1 MSIAVAAILAL
12 VAALIGPYFVD
23 WSAYRAEIEGQATR
37 LLGARVRVLGDA
49 DLRLLPTPTIVL
61 ADVRLG
67 PEGDPVASAARVY
80 VEIELA
86 PLLSG
91 EVEVTA
97 LEIGSPVLR
106 LALDADGRVG
116 DLGLSADPAALDPA
130 DVKLDRVTIT
140 DGTIAL
146 DDGRP
151 GGPLTVD
158 DIDMTLEARS
168 LLGPFKADGTASF
181 SGLQSRFRI
190 ATGAADGSGALKVQ
204 TELWPALWPAVVT
217 ADGIITTPEGV
228 PVYEGKV
235 AAVRVLPAPVA
246 GAPPPVEA
254 PARGEGRF
262 RLDARGFAMQDLAVS
277 YGPPDRALGLTGV
290 LEIPFGTGAGFVA
303 ALSARQIELDR
314 MAGAALDAPPPP
326 SEALASLIGALAGA
340 PAPPIPGRVTLDTA
354 AVVAGGGVIQDVR
367 LSAATR
373 PDGWQIDTLEAVL
386 PGRSALSLS
395 GTLSTRGSPSFD
407 GRVRLASEQPG
418 VLAGWWRSASA
429 RSAAP
434 GALTVSADVRASAG
448 GLDLSDL
455 TIANDGRALSG
466 GFAWRPSSD
475 GGRGGVDLELAGERL
490 DVDALTTLS
499 SLVAGASPAALIT
512 AVDGDLSLRLRAD
525 EVGVR
530 GFTGRGLDLVAGHA
544 DGALTIERLRL
555 DDLAGAAIDASGRI
569 ADLAEAPS
577 GAISAKL
584 TAQRLDGVAA
594 LVAELAPGTGFAE
607 AFARAAPSLSPT
619 DLTADIAAAPDGA
632 GVSATLNL
640 RGNAGGAQVSV
651 SGSFEGDLS
660 VWRSGSYEIAAT
672 AAGVD
677 GVRLLGQLGVPVL
690 PIAAG
695 GDGRLSLTA
704 SGRPLEGLDLAFD
717 LEAGASRL
725 DVEGRVRLPETGPV
739 ESSLEV
745 ALSSPDLT
753 DVALALGRIVPLF
766 DGGLPI
772 ELYGRIEGLGTGLSL
787 QGVSGTVSG
796 VAVAGNGAL
805 DLSGR
810 RPRLTGDL
818 ALAEA
823 DLAALTEFGL
833 GADAF
838 TPVGGEAG
846 WSQRAFS
853 PGIADGLDANLSLL
867 IDRLS
872 LGAYPVSG
880 ARGRLRLDADGLR
893 LSELSGGFAGGRLDG
908 ALTIVQTGGVATVG
922 GRIAVT
928 NADLSSLV
936 WQRDGAPVATGT
948 LDAALELEGH
958 GRSAAATVATLAG
971 NGSFA
976 IRGGT
981 IAAVDPAAF
990 AGTLAAADIGLKL
1003 DEPSVRRVFEAGFAE
1018 GRLVFG
1024 DLSGSITVADGTLR
1038 LPSLVVETPEAE
1050 VRGTASVDLAAQTLA
1065 ADWMLSGAAGERD
1078 LKGVYPAASLRFTGP
1093 IAAPQRTLDVTPL
1106 LAFLTLR
1113 QSEREARR
1121 VEALQAEVL
1130 ELQRHDR
1137 ELRRLREDAL
1147 RRQREAEEAAR
1158 RAEAERL
1165 RAEEEA
1171 RLRAEQEARQAAEDD
1186 RLDMERLVRE
1196 AEAAQRAEDERLARE
1211 AEERRRSGILAPE
1224 DAAPLQLGPSIQ

>member
-49 DLRLLPTPTIVL
+49 DLKLLPTPTIVL

-80 VEIELA
+80 AEIELA
-86 PLLSG
+86 PLLRG

-106 LALDADGRVG
+106 LALDAEGRVG

-140 DGTIAL
+140 DGTIEL
-146 DDGRP
+146 DDGRS

-168 LLGPFKADGTASF
+168 LLGPFKADGSASV

-204 TELWPALWPAVVT
+204 TELWPALWPASVT
-217 ADGIITTPEGV
+217 ADGIVTTPDGV
-228 PVYEGKV
+228 PVYEGTV
-235 AAVRVLPAPVA
+235 AAVRVLPPQME
-246 GAPPPVEA
+246 GEPPPTEA

-262 RLDARGFAMQDLAVS
+262 RLDARGFSMQELAVS
-277 YGPPDRALGLTGV
+277 YGPPDRALGLTGL

-314 MAGAALDAPPPP
+314 MAGASLDAPPPP
-326 SEALASLIGALAGA
+326 SEALASLVGALAGA

-367 LSAATR
+367 LSAETR
-373 PDGWQIDTLEAVL
+373 PDGWRIEALDAVL
-386 PGRSALSLS
+386 PGRSALSLA
-395 GTLSTRGSPSFD
+395 GELSTRGAPSFD

-418 VLAGWWRSASA
+418 VLAGWWRAASA

-448 GLDLSDL
+448 GIDLSDL

-490 DVDALTTLS
+490 DVDALTTLTT
-499 SLVAGASPAALIT
+499 LVAGASPAGLIAT
-512 AVDGDLSLRLRAD
+512 VDGDLSLRLRAD

-530 GFTGRGLDLVAGHA
+530 GFTGRGLDLVAAHA

-555 DDLAGAAIDASGRI
+555 DDLAGAAVDASGRI
-569 ADLAEAPS
+569 ADLAATPS
-577 GAISAKL
+577 GAITARL
-584 TAQRLDGVAA
+584 GAQRLDGIAA
-594 LVAELAPGTGFAE
+594 LVAELAPGTAFAE
-607 AFARAAPSLSPT
+607 AFARAAPTLSPA
-619 DLTADIAAAPDGA
+619 DLTADIAAAPDGS
-632 GVSATLNL
+632 GVSATLTL
-640 RGNAGGAQVSV
+640 KGTAGGAQVGV
-651 SGSFEGDLS
+651 TGSFEGD
-660 VWRSGSYEIAAT
+660 VAAWRAGSYEVAAT
-672 AAGVD
+672 ASGVD

-704 SGRPLEGLDLAFD
+704 TGRPADGLTVALD
-717 LEAGASRL
+717 LEAGPSRL
-725 DVEGRVRLPETGPV
+725 DVEGQVRLPETGPM
-739 ESSLEV
+739 EASLET

-766 DGGLPI
+766 EGGLPV

-787 QGVSGTVSG
+787 QGVSGTISG
-796 VAVAGNGAL
+796 VAVSGNGAL

-818 ALAEA
+818 TIAEA
-823 DLAALTEFGL
+823 DLSTLAEFGL

-853 PGIADGLDANLSLL
+853 PGIADGLDANLSLA
-867 IDRLS
+867 IDRLAV
-872 LGAYPVSG
+872 GAFPVSG
-880 ARGRLRLDADGLR
+880 ARGRLRLDAEGMR
-893 LSELSGGFAGGRLDG
+893 ISELSGGFAGGRLDG
-908 ALTIVQTGGVATVG
+908 ALTIRQAGGAATVG

-948 LDAALELEGH
+948 LDAALELEGQ

-971 NGSFA
+971 NGSFS
-976 IRGGT
+976 IRNGT

-990 AGTLAAADIGLKL
+990 ATTLAAADDGLKL
-1003 DEPSVRRVFEAGFAE
+1003 DEPSVRRVFEESFGA

-1024 DLSGSITVADGTLR
+1024 DLSGSVTVAAGVLR
-1038 LPSLVVETPEAE
+1038 LPSLVVERPEAE
-1050 VRGTASVDLAAQTLA
+1050 VRGTASVDLAARTLA
-1065 ADWMLSGAAGERD
+1065 ADWTLSVAAGERD

-1093 IAAPQRTLDVTPL
+1093 IAAPERTLDVTPL
-1106 LAFLTLR
+1106 VAFLTLR
-1113 QSEREARR
+1113 ESEREARR
-1121 VEALQAEVL
+1121 VEALEAEVR

-1137 ELRRLREDAL
+1137 ELRRLREDWQ

-1158 RAEAERL
+1158 RAEEERL

-1171 RLRAEQEARQAAEDD
+1171 RLRAEEEAQRFAAEEAARRQAEQD
-1186 RLDMERLVRE
+1186 RLDLERLVRE
-1196 AEAAQRAEDERLARE
+1196 AGDGQRPGNAAPTE
-1211 AEERRRSGILAPE
+1211 G
-1224 DAAPLQLGPSIQ
+1224 APLQLVPSTQ

>member
-49 DLRLLPTPTIVL
+49 DLKLLPTPTIVL

-80 VEIELA
+80 AEIELA

-91 EVEVTA
+91 EVNVTA
-97 LEIGSPVLR
+97 LEIGAPVLH
-106 LALDADGRVG
+106 LTLDADGRVG
-116 DLGLSADPAALDPA
+116 DLGLSADPAALDPS
-130 DVKLDRVTIT
+130 DVKLDGVTIT
-140 DGTIAL
+140 DGTIEL

-151 GGPLTVD
+151 GGPLKVG

-168 LLGPFKADGTASF
+168 LLGPFKADGTANV

-190 ATGAADGSGALKVQ
+190 ATGAADGSGALKVT
-204 TELWPALWPAVVT
+204 TELWPALWPAAVT
-217 ADGIITTPEGV
+217 ADGLVTTPDGV
-228 PVYEGKV
+228 PVYEGTL
-235 AAVRVLPAPVA
+235 AAVRVLPPQVE
-246 GAPPPVEA
+246 GEPPPTEA

-262 RLDARGFAMQDLAVS
+262 RLDARGFAMQDLAVA
-277 YGPPDRALGLTGV
+277 YGPPERALGLTGV
-290 LEIPFGTGAGFVA
+290 LEIPFGAGGFVA

-314 MAGAALDAPPPP
+314 LAGASLDAPPPP
-326 SEALASLIGALAGA
+326 SQSLAGLIGAIAGA
-340 PAPPIPGRVTLDTA
+340 PAPPIPGRLTFDTSA
-354 AVVAGGGVIQDVR
+354 LVAGGGVIQDVR

-373 PDGWQIDTLEAVL
+373 PDGWRIDGLEAVL

-395 GTLSTRGSPSFD
+395 GDLSTRGTPSFD
-407 GRVRLASEQPG
+407 GSVRLSSEQPG
-418 VLAGWWRSASA
+418 VLAGWWRAASA

-490 DVDALTTLS
+490 DVDALTTLT
-499 SLVAGASPAALIT
+499 SLVSGTSPAGLLAT
-512 AVDGDLSLRLRAD
+512 VDGDLSLRLRAD

-530 GFTGRGLDLVAGHA
+530 GFTGRGLDLVATHA
-544 DGALTIERLRL
+544 DGTLTLERLRL
-555 DDLAGAAIDASGRI
+555 DDLAGAAVDASGRI
-569 ADLAEAPS
+569 ADLAATPS
-577 GAISAKL
+577 GSITARL
-584 TAQRLDGVAA
+584 GAQRLDGIAA
-594 LVAELAPGTGFAE
+594 LVAELAPGTTFAE
-607 AFARAAPSLSPT
+607 AFARAAPSLSPA
-619 DLTADIAAAPDGA
+619 DLTADIATAPDGA
-632 GVSATLNL
+632 GVSATITLK
-640 RGNAGGAQVSV
+640 GTAGGAQVGV
-651 SGSFEGDLS
+651 TGSFEGDVA
-660 VWRSGSYEIAAT
+660 VWRAGSYEVAAT
-672 AAGVD
+672 ASGVD

-704 SGRPLEGLDLAFD
+704 SGRPVEGLDIALD
-717 LEAGASRL
+717 LEAGPSRL

-739 ESSLEV
+739 ESRLEA

-766 DGGLPI
+766 EGGLPV
-772 ELYGRIEGLGTGLSL
+772 ELFGRIEGLGTGLSL

-796 VAVAGNGAL
+796 IAVSGNGAL

-818 ALAEA
+818 TLAEA
-823 DLAALTEFGL
+823 DLAALAEFGL

-853 PGIADGLDANLSLL
+853 PGLADGLDANLSLA

-872 LGAYPVSG
+872 VGAFPVSG
-880 ARGRLRLDADGLR
+880 AKGRLRLDAEGMR

-908 ALTIVQTGGVATVG
+908 ALTIRQTGGAATIG

-948 LDAALELEGH
+948 LDAALELEGQ

-976 IRGGT
+976 IRHGT
-981 IAAVDPAAF
+981 VAAVDPAAF
-990 AGTLAAADIGLKL
+990 ATTLAAADAGLKL
-1003 DEPSVRRVFEAGFAE
+1003 DEPSVRRVFEEAFLG

-1024 DLSGSITVADGTLR
+1024 DLSGSVTVAAGVLR
-1038 LPSLVVETPEAE
+1038 LPSLVVERPEAE
-1050 VRGTASVDLAAQTLA
+1050 VRGTALVDLAAQTLT
-1065 ADWMLSGAAGERD
+1065 ADWTLSVAAGERD
-1078 LKGVYPAASLRFTGP
+1078 LKGVYPAASLSFTGP
-1093 IAAPQRTLDVTPL
+1093 IAAPERTLDVTPL
-1106 LAFLTLR
+1106 VAFLTLR
-1113 QSEREARR
+1113 ESEREARR
-1121 VEALQAEVL
+1121 VEALEAEVQ

-1137 ELRRLREDAL
+1137 DLRRLREDAQ
-1147 RRQREAEEAAR
+1147 RRRREAEEAAR
-1158 RAEAERL
+1158 RAEEERL

-1171 RLRAEQEARQAAEDD
+1171 RLRAEEEARRVSVEAAARRQAEQD
-1186 RLDMERLVRE
+1186 RLDLERLVRE
-1196 AEAAQRAEDERLARE
+1196 SQEGQGTGNPAPAE
-1211 AEERRRSGILAPE
+1211 GG
-1224 DAAPLQLGPSIQ
+1224 PLQLVPPAQ

>member
-49 DLRLLPTPTIVL
+49 DLKLLPTPTIVL

-140 DGTIAL
+140 DGAIEI

-151 GGPLTVD
+151 GGPLRVD
-158 DIDMTLEARS
+158 DVDMTLEARS
-168 LLGPFKADGTASF
+168 LLGPFKADGSASV

-190 ATGAADGSGALKVQ
+190 ATGATDGSGALKVT

-217 ADGIITTPEGV
+217 ADGVITSPDGV

-235 AAVRVLPAPVA
+235 AAVRVVPPQVE
-246 GAPPPVEA
+246 GEPPPAEA
-254 PARGEGRF
+254 PARGEGLF
-262 RLDARGFAMQDLAVS
+262 RLDARGFTMQELAVS
-277 YGPPDRALGLTGV
+277 YGPPERALGLTGV
-290 LEIPFGTGAGFVA
+290 LEIPFGAGGFVA

-314 MAGAALDAPPPP
+314 LAGASLDAPPPP
-326 SEALASLIGALAGA
+326 SEALASLVGTLAGA
-340 PAPPIPGRVTLDTA
+340 PAPPIPGRLTLDTS

-367 LSAATR
+367 LSAETR
-373 PDGWQIDTLEAVL
+373 PDGWRIDSLEAVL

-395 GTLSTRGSPSFD
+395 GELSTRGSPSFD

-418 VLAGWWRSASA
+418 VLAGWWRAASA

-434 GALTVSADVRASAG
+434 GVLTVSADVRASAG

-490 DVDALTTLS
+490 DVDALTTLTT
-499 SLVAGASPAALIT
+499 LVAGASPVGLVAT
-512 AVDGDLSLRLRAD
+512 VDGDLSLRLRAD

-530 GFTGRGLDLVAGHA
+530 GFTGRGLDLVAAHA

-555 DDLAGAAIDASGRI
+555 DDLAGAAVDASGRI
-569 ADLAEAPS
+569 ADIAATPS
-577 GAISAKL
+577 GAITARL
-584 TAQRLDGVAA
+584 GAQRLDGIAA
-594 LVAELAPGTGFAE
+594 LVAELAPGTAFAE
-607 AFARAAPSLSPT
+607 AFARAAPSLSPA

-632 GVSATLNL
+632 GVSATLTL
-640 RGNAGGAQVSV
+640 KGTAGGAQVGV
-651 SGSFEGDLS
+651 TGSFEGD
-660 VWRSGSYEIAAT
+660 VAAWRAGSYEVAAT
-672 AAGVD
+672 ASGVD

-704 SGRPLEGLDLAFD
+704 SGRPVDGLDIALD
-717 LEAGASRL
+717 LEAGPSRL

-739 ESSLEV
+739 ESRLEA

-766 DGGLPI
+766 ESGLPV
-772 ELYGRIEGLGTGLSL
+772 ELFGRIEGLGTGLSL

-796 VAVAGNGAL
+796 VAVSGNGAL

-818 ALAEA
+818 TIAET
-823 DLAALTEFGL
+823 DLATLAEFGL

-853 PGIADGLDANLSLL
+853 PGLADGLDANLSLV
-867 IDRLS
+867 IDRLVI
-872 LGAYPVSG
+872 GAFPVSG
-880 ARGRLRLDADGLR
+880 ARGRLRLDAEGMR
-893 LSELSGGFAGGRLDG
+893 ISELSGGFAGGRLDG
-908 ALTIVQTGGVATVG
+908 ALTIRQTQGAATVS

-936 WQRDGAPVATGT
+936 WQRDRAPVATGT
-948 LDAALELEGH
+948 LDAALELEGQ
-958 GRSAAATVATLAG
+958 GRSVAATVATLAG
-971 NGSFA
+971 NGSFS
-976 IRGGT
+976 IRNGT
-981 IAAVDPAAF
+981 VAAVDPAAF
-990 AGTLAAADIGLKL
+990 ATTLAAADAGLKL
-1003 DEPSVRRVFEAGFAE
+1003 DEPSVRRVFEEAFLG

-1024 DLSGSITVADGTLR
+1024 DLSGSMTVAAGVLR
-1038 LPSLVVETPEAE
+1038 LPSLVVERPEAE
-1050 VRGTASVDLAAQTLA
+1050 VRGTATVDLAAQTLS
-1065 ADWMLSGAAGERD
+1065 ADWTLSVAAGERD

-1093 IAAPQRTLDVTPL
+1093 IAAPERTLDVTPL
-1106 LAFLTLR
+1106 VAFLTLR
-1113 QSEREARR
+1113 ESEREARR
-1121 VEALQAEVL
+1121 VEALEAEVR

-1137 ELRRLREDAL
+1137 DLRRLREDAQ

-1158 RAEAERL
+1158 RAEEERL

-1171 RLRAEQEARQAAEDD
+1171 RLRAEEEARRVAAEEAARQQAEQD
-1186 RLDMERLVRE
+1186 RLDLERLVRE
-1196 AEAAQRAEDERLARE
+1196 SQEGQGTGNAAE
-1211 AEERRRSGILAPE
+1211 G
-1224 DAAPLQLGPSIQ
+1224 APLQLLPAQ

>member
-12 VAALIGPYFVD
+12 VTALIGPYFID
-23 WSAYRAEIEGQATR
+23 WSAYRTEIEGQATR

-67 PEGDPVASAARVY
+67 PDGDPVASAARVFA
-80 VEIELA
+80 EIELA
-86 PLLSG
+86 PLLRG

-130 DVKLDRVTIT
+130 GVALEKVTIT
-140 DGTIAL
+140 DGTIEL

-151 GGPLTVD
+151 GGPLRVG

-168 LLGPFKADGTASF
+168 LLGPFKADGTANLA
-181 SGLQSRFRI
+181 GLQSRFRV
-190 ATGAADGSGALKVQ
+190 ATGAADGSGVFKVQ

-217 ADGIITTPEGV
+217 ADGTVTSPDGV
-228 PVYEGKV
+228 PVYEGTV
-235 AAVRVLPAPVA
+235 SAVRVLPPQAD
-246 GAPPPVEA
+246 GAPPPEEA

-262 RLDARGFAMQDLAVS
+262 RFDARGFSMQNLAVS
-277 YGPPDRALGLTGV
+277 YGPPDRAVGLTGV
-290 LEIPFGTGAGFVA
+290 LEIPFEAGAGFAA

-314 MAGAALDAPPPP
+314 MAGGSVDAPPPP
-326 SEALASLIGALAGA
+326 SEALASLIGVLAGA
-340 PAPPIPGRVTLDTA
+340 PAPPIPGRVTLDA
-354 AVVAGGGVIQDVR
+354 SAVVAGGGVIQDVR
-367 LSAATR
+367 MSAATR
-373 PDGWQIDTLEAVL
+373 PDGWHVDTLEAVL

-395 GTLSTRGSPSFD
+395 GDLSTRASPSFD
-407 GRVRLASEQPG
+407 GRVRLSSEQPG
-418 VLAGWWRSASA
+418 VLAGWWRSVSA

-434 GALTVSADVRASAG
+434 GQLDVSADVRASAG

-499 SLVAGASPAALIT
+499 SLVSGASPAGLIAT
-512 AVDGDLSLRLRAD
+512 VDGDLSLRLRAD
-525 EVGVR
+525 EVSVR
-530 GFTGRGLDLVAGHA
+530 GFTGRGLDLVAAHA

-555 DDLAGAAIDASGRI
+555 DDLAGAAVDASGRI
-569 ADLAEAPS
+569 ADLAAAPS
-577 GAISAKL
+577 GTITAKL
-584 TAQRLDGVAA
+584 GAQRLDGIAA
-594 LVAELAPGTGFAE
+594 LVAELAPGTAFAE
-607 AFARAAPSLSPT
+607 AFARAAPSLSPA
-619 DLTADIAAAPDGA
+619 DLTADIAAAPDEA
-632 GVSATLNL
+632 GVSATLTL
-640 RGNAGGAQVSV
+640 RGSAGGAQIGVT
-651 SGSFEGDLS
+651 GSFEGD
-660 VWRSGSYEIAAT
+660 VAAWRAGSYEIAAT
-672 AAGVD
+672 ASGVD

-704 SGRPLEGLDLAFD
+704 TGRPVDGLAVALD
-717 LEAGASRL
+717 LEAGPSRL

-739 ESSLEV
+739 ESNLEV

-766 DGGLPI
+766 AGGLPV

-787 QGVSGTVSG
+787 QGVTGSVSG
-796 VAVAGNGAL
+796 VRVSGNGAL

-818 ALAEA
+818 AIAETDLVSLA
-823 DLAALTEFGL
+823 EFGL

-853 PGIADGLDANLSLL
+853 PGLADGLDASLTL
-867 IDRLS
+867 AIDRLGI
-872 LGAYPVSG
+872 GAFPVSG
-880 ARGRLRLDADGLR
+880 VRGRLRLDQDGMR

-908 ALTIVQTGGVATVG
+908 AVTVAQDGGAATVR

-936 WQRDGAPVATGT
+936 WQRDGAAVATGT

-958 GRSAAATVATLAG
+958 GRSAAATVATLSG
-971 NGSFA
+971 NGSFS
-976 IRGGT
+976 IRNGT

-990 AGTLAAADIGLKL
+990 TTTLAAADTGLKL
-1003 DEPSVRRVFEAGFAE
+1003 DEPSVRRVFEENFAA

-1024 DLSGSITVADGTLR
+1024 DLSGSVTVAAGVLR
-1038 LPSLVVETPEAE
+1038 LPSLVVGTPEAE
-1050 VRGTASVDLAAQTLA
+1050 LRGTASVDLAAQTLS
-1065 ADWMLSGAAGERD
+1065 ADWTLSVAAGERD
-1078 LKGVYPAASLRFTGP
+1078 LKGVFPAASLRFSGP
-1093 IAAPQRTLDVTPL
+1093 IAAPERALDVTPL
-1106 LAFLTLR
+1106 VAFLTLR
-1113 QSEREARR
+1113 ESEREARR
-1121 VEALQAEVL
+1121 VEALEAEVL

-1137 ELRRLREDAL
+1137 ELRGLREQGE
-1147 RRQREAEEAAR
+1147 RRRREAEEAAR
-1158 RAEAERL
+1158 RAEEERL

-1171 RLRAEQEARQAAEDD
+1171 RLRAEEEARRVAEEEAARQQAEED
-1186 RLDMERLVRE
+1186 RLALERLVRE
-1196 AEAAQRAEDERLARE
+1196 AEERQRALER
-1211 AEERRRSGILAPE
+1211 AP
-1224 DAAPLQLGPSIQ
+1224 DAAPPLQLVPSLQ